1 MVAKSPTR
9 SSAGNIDRLDFD
21 SNRNVENGSL
31 HHVLS
36 NEEEGLI
43 DDVVDGVIERDRARM
58 KRAVTR
64 YLSFGIA
71 IMNCL
76 CAGSITAF
84 SVYGHLFL
92 SRLHY
97 TQAQV
102 NEVSI
107 AGGIAM
113 YLFVPLFGYLCDRFS
128 ARPVALLAA
137 VLFGLGY
144 LLAALTYHAGPIT
157 TGRETGWPVG
167 VMVLG
172 FIMNG
177 AATSC
182 MYLSAVTTCAKNFGR
197 GKYKGLA
204 LSLPIASFG
213 LSGMWQSQVASR
225 LLYERNPDGSKGDVD
240 VYRFFLFLSGL
251 LFVMGLIG
259 TFGLTVVD
267 EEVMID
273 EAVDELERS
282 GLLEES
288 EFFRRSANHESNGY
302 GTMRF
307 VGEPNGLRRGS
318 TSQKSVSESIRKKTW
333 LLNAETW
340 HFLTDPTMWFLTAGF
355 FLVTG
360 PGEAYIN
367 NFGTIL
373 DSLYPPP
380 LKIPESNSTS
390 THVSII
396 ASAST
401 LARLLAGSL
410 SDFLG
415 PNAHNPAPGFRP
427 SSRSSEEPLL
437 VNTKRFTVS
446 RMTFL
451 LSTTALL
458 TLAFAL
464 LASPLT
470 AANPTPIF
478 PVISFFIG
486 LGYGA
491 IFSLTPIIVSIVW
504 GVENFGTNWG
514 IIVMVPAGGSAA
526 WGFMYALIYERA
538 AESSDGPDHIC
549 YGGGCYEAAFWTATA
564 CGVVT
569 LGLWL
574 WAWKGKKGW
583 AERRV
588 VI

>member
-1 MVAKSPTR
+1 
-9 SSAGNIDRLDFD
+9 
-21 SNRNVENGSL
+21 
-31 HHVLS
+31 
-36 NEEEGLI
+36 
-43 DDVVDGVIERDRARM
+43 M
-58 KRAVTR
+58 KIH
-64 YLSFGIA
+64 S
-71 IMNCL
+71 L

-107 AGGIAM
+107 AAELAM
-113 YLFVPLFGYLCDRFS
+113 YLPVPLFGYLCDRFS
-128 ARPVALLAA
+128 ARPVSLLAA
-137 VLFGLGY
+137 LLFGKGY
-144 LLAALTYHAGPIT
+144 LLAAFTYHAGPIKSGG
-157 TGRETGWPVG
+157 TGLPVG
-167 VMVLG
+167 IMILG
-172 FIMNG
+172 FVMIG
-177 AATSC
+177 SATSC

-204 LSLPIASFG
+204 ISLPIASFG

-240 VYRFFLFLSGL
+240 VYRFFLFLAGL
-251 LFVMGLIG
+251 LFAMGLVG
-259 TFGLTVVD
+259 TLGLRVVD
-267 EEVMID
+267 EEEMID
-273 EAVDELERS
+273 EAVEELERS

-288 EFFRRSANHESNGY
+288 EFFRRSAQHEINGY
-302 GTMRF
+302 GTIQHDEDHF
-307 VGEPNGLRRGS
+307 GQRRGS
-318 TSQKSVSESIRKKTW
+318 TSQKSNAESIRKKTW
-333 LLNAETW
+333 LLNAETR
-340 HFLTDPTMWFLTAGF
+340 HFLTDPTMWFLAAGF

-360 PGEAYIN
+360 PMETYIN

-380 LKIPESNSTS
+380 QHIPASNSTA

-396 ASAST
+396 ASTST

-410 SDFLG
+410 SDLLG

-427 SSRSSEEPLL
+427 PSRSSAEDPPE
-437 VNTKRFTVS
+437 NSKRFTAS

-451 LSTTALL
+451 LSTTVLL
-458 TLAFAL
+458 TLGFAL

-470 AANPTPIF
+470 SANPTPVF
-478 PVISFFIG
+478 PVVSSFIG

-514 IIVMVPAGGSAA
+514 LIAMVPAGGAAA
-526 WGFMYALIYERA
+526 WGFIYALIYEKA
-538 AESSDGPDHIC
+538 AESSGGAEQLC
-549 YGGGCYEAAFWTATA
+549 YGSRCYESTFWAATG
-564 CGVVT
+564 CGVVA
-569 LGLWL
+569 LGSWF
-574 WAWKGKKGW
+574 WAWKGRKGW
-583 AERRV
+583 QERGV
-588 VI
+588 VV